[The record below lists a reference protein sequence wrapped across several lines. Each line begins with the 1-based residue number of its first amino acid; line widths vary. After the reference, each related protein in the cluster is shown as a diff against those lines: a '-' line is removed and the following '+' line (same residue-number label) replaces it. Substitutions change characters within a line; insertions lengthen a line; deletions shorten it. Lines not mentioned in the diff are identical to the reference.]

1 MVLGAAGLAVGLALS
16 GCSSQADDSGT
27 SGSDSVAVESPAPGE
42 VSLLSAEQFDA
53 ASSQEGVVLL
63 DVRTPEEFAEGHI
76 EGATNIDFYSPTFGN
91 DILALDAGQ
100 EYAVYCRSGNR
111 SATTTAFMSE
121 NGFDSIYEL
130 QGGIVAWESAGLPVS

>member
-63 DVRTPEEFAEGHI
+63 DVRTAEEFAEGHI